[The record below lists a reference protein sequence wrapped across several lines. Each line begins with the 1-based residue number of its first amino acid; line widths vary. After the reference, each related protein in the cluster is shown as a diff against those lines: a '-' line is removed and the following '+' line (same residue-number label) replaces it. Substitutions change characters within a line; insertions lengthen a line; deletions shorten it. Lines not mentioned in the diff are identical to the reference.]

1 MIQKITPFL
10 WFDGNAEEAVN
21 FYTSI
26 FKNSKVTNVARFG
39 DNPHGEKG
47 KVMTMEFEI
56 EGMTFTALNG
66 GPEYKFSQAISFLVN
81 CETQAE
87 VDHLWDKLSA
97 GGEVQQCG
105 WLLDKFGLAWQ
116 IVPTLLGKLMSDK
129 DPEKANRVMQAL
141 LQMVK
146 IDMDKLQAAY
156 DHK

>member
-10 WFDGNAEEAVN
+10 WFDGNAEDAVN
-21 FYTSI
+21 FYTSV
-26 FKNSKVTNVARFG
+26 FKNSKVTKVARFG

-97 GGEVQQCG
+97 GGEVQECG
-105 WLLDKFGLAWQ
+105 WLIDKFGVTWQ
-116 IVPTLLGKLMSDK
+116 IVPTLLGRLLSDK
-129 DPEKANRVMQAL
+129 DPVKADRVMQAM

-146 IDMDKLQAAY
+146 LDMAKLQAAY
-156 DHK
+156 DNK

>member
-26 FKNSKVTNVARFG
+26 FKNSKVTKVARFG

-129 DPEKANRVMQAL
+129 DPVKANRVMQAM

-146 IDMDKLQAAY
+146 LDMAKLQASV
-156 DHK
+156 

>member
-1 MIQKITPFL
+1 
-10 WFDGNAEEAVN
+10 
-21 FYTSI
+21 
-26 FKNSKVTNVARFG
+26 
-39 DNPHGEKG
+39 
-47 KVMTMEFEI
+47 MEFEI

-129 DPEKANRVMQAL
+129 DPVKADKVMQAM

-146 IDMDKLQAAY
+146 LDMAKLQAAY
-156 DHK
+156 DNK